1 LQRARRENDV
11 RNRIFF
17 KLMAAFLVV
26 IIAAAVT
33 FDVTIGGA
41 WEASLRREI
50 QRNLTQKTEL
60 IAHRVETDRSGQSL
74 SNIAAQEGQAAGA
87 RVTVIDSAGKVLAD
101 SEVDSGEMESTGSR
115 PEFKAALS
123 GKVGSSERHSAT
135 IGTPFLYVAVPI
147 SGGAVRLA
155 YPLSDVEAVSA
166 QVRRSLASASALAFL
181 IALLVAM
188 FASRWS
194 ARRLERIVEVA
205 ARIAEGDLQA
215 RIHET
220 SQDEIGRVASAID
233 KTARRVEHSF
243 AALQSSQ
250 RQLETLLNSMQDAVI
265 AVSADGLVQWANR
278 PMNRL
283 IPHGTR
289 LQQPV
294 VETIRDP
301 DFLATVKEATASRD
315 VKTARATSI
324 VPGRAFDVTAAPLPD
339 GGAVTV
345 LRDLTETERV
355 EKTRRDFIA
364 NVSHELRTPLTSIH
378 GYAET
383 LLDSTPENG
392 APTREFLEIIRK
404 NSSRMSRLTEDLL
417 TLARVESGET
427 RFDAE
432 SVPPLELLHDA
443 EENFREIARNHGIE
457 LHIQDS
463 VAIESGGNGSPEGA
477 GSEFRNRALLSRTS
491 EGRSSLNHTSQS
503 QFSLN
508 HAFVAHDSPIQNL
521 PRVLA
526 DREALHQV
534 FSNLI
539 DNAMKYGASGGRIV
553 LGARA
558 VPHAVEFF
566 VQDFGAGIPSE
577 HLPRLFERFY
587 RVDKARSRE
596 SGGTG
601 LGLAIAKHIMLAHGG
616 SIRAESELGH
626 GSTFLFRLPI
636 A

>member
-1 LQRARRENDV
+1 L

-17 KLMAAFLVV
+17 KLLAAFLVV
-26 IIAAAVT
+26 IVAAAVT
-33 FDVTIGGA
+33 FDFMVGGA
-41 WEASLRREI
+41 WQASLRAEI
-50 QRNLTQKTEL
+50 ERNLTQKTQL
-60 IAHRVETDRSGQSL
+60 LAHRVETDHSHSL
-74 SNIAAQEGQAAGA
+74 PEIAAQEAQSAGA
-87 RVTVIDSAGKVLAD
+87 RVTIVDSGGKVLAD
-101 SEVDSGEMESTGSR
+101 SEANPAGMENHAKR
-115 PEFKAALS
+115 PEFALALA
-123 GKVGSSERHSAT
+123 GNVGSNERRSAT
-135 IGTPFLYVAVPI
+135 IGIPFLYVAAPI

-166 QVRRSLASASALAFL
+166 QVRRRLGLASGMAFL
-181 IALLVAM
+181 FALVVA
-188 FASRWS
+188 AVAARWS

-215 RIHET
+215 RIRET
-220 SQDEIGRVASAID
+220 SQDEVGRVAAAID
-233 KTARRVEHSF
+233 VTARRVEGSF
-243 AALQSSQ
+243 AAVRSSQ

-265 AVSADGLVQWANR
+265 AVSADGLVQWANQ
-278 PMNRL
+278 PMDRL
-283 IPHGTR
+283 VPQGTR
-289 LQQPV
+289 LHQPV

-301 DFLATVKEATASRD
+301 DFLATVKEAASSRE
-315 VKTARATSI
+315 VKTSRATSI
-324 VPGRAFDVTAAPLPD
+324 VSGRAFDVTAAPLPD
-339 GGAVTV
+339 GGAVAV

-364 NVSHELRTPLTSIH
+364 NVSHELRTPLTSIQ

-383 LLDSTPENG
+383 LLDSTPENVS
-392 APTREFLEIIRK
+392 PNREFLEIIRK

-427 RFDAE
+427 RFEPEA
-432 SVPPLELLHDA
+432 VPPAELLHDA
-443 EENFREIARNHGIE
+443 EESFREIARSHGIE
-457 LHIQDS
+457 LQIKDF
-463 VAIESGGNGSPEGA
+463 SPNE
-477 GSEFRNRALLSRTS
+477 
-491 EGRSSLNHTSQS
+491 
-503 QFSLN
+503 
-508 HAFVAHDSPIQNL
+508 DSPVL
-521 PRVLA
+521 HLRSVLA
-526 DREALHQV
+526 DREAIHQV

-539 DNAMKYGASGGRIV
+539 DNALKYGAAGGRIV

-601 LGLAIAKHIMLAHGG
+601 LGLAIAKHIMLAHSG
-616 SIRAESELGH
+616 SIRAESDLAH
-626 GSTFLFRLPI
+626 GSTFLFRLPT

>member
-1 LQRARRENDV
+1 M
-11 RNRIFF
+11 RNGILF

-26 IIAAAVT
+26 IAAAAVM
-33 FDVTIGGA
+33 FDLMLGGA
-41 WEASLRREI
+41 WEASLRSEI
-50 QRNLTQKTEL
+50 ERNLIQKTQL
-60 IAHRVETDRSGQSL
+60 LAHRVESDRSGHPL
-74 SNIAAQEGQAAGA
+74 ADIAAEEGQAAGA
-87 RVTVIDSAGKVLAD
+87 RVTIIDAAGNVLAD
-101 SEVDSGEMESTGSR
+101 SEASPANMQGAAKS
-115 PEFKAALS
+115 PEFVAALS
-123 GKVGSSERHSAT
+123 GKVGSNQRRSAAL
-135 IGTPFLYVAVPI
+135 GVPFLYIAEPI

-155 YPLSDVEAVSA
+155 YPLSDVDAVSL
-166 QVRRSLASASALAFL
+166 QVRRRLELASGLAFL
-181 IALLVAM
+181 FAFFVA
-188 FASRWS
+188 AVAAQWT
-194 ARRLERIVEVA
+194 AHRLERIVDVA
-205 ARIAEGDLQA
+205 ARIADGDLQA
-215 RIHET
+215 RILEH
-220 SQDEIGRVASAID
+220 SQDEIGRVAGAID

-243 AALQSSQ
+243 AAVVSSQ

-265 AVSADGLVQWANR
+265 AVSDDGLVQWANR

-283 IPHGTR
+283 VPQGTR

-301 DFLATVKEATASRD
+301 DFLASVKEAATTHE

-324 VPGRAFDVTAAPLPD
+324 VPGRAFDVTAAPLPG
-339 GGAVTV
+339 GGAVAV

-364 NVSHELRTPLTSIH
+364 NVSHELRTPLTSIQ

-427 RFDAE
+427 RFE
-432 SVPPLELLHDA
+432 VEPVPPAELLHDA
-443 EENFREIARNHGIE
+443 EESFREIARTHGIE
-457 LHIQDS
+457 LQIQDS
-463 VAIESGGNGSPEGA
+463 PAHHLQSRNFPGPNPLPE
-477 GSEFRNRALLSRTS
+477 
-491 EGRSSLNHTSQS
+491 
-503 QFSLN
+503 
-508 HAFVAHDSPIQNL
+508 NL
-521 PRVLA
+521 PVVLA
-526 DREALHQV
+526 DREAIHQV

-539 DNAMKYGASGGRIV
+539 DNALKYGASGGRII
-553 LGARA
+553 LGARS

-566 VQDFGAGIPSE
+566 VQDFGAGIASE

-601 LGLAIAKHIMLAHGG
+601 LGLAIAKHIVLAHGG
-616 SIRAESELGH
+616 SIRAESELAH
-626 GSTFLFRLPI
+626 GSTFLFTLPI

>member
-1 LQRARRENDV
+1 V

-17 KLMAAFLVV
+17 KLLAAFLIV
-26 IIAAAVT
+26 IVAAAIT
-33 FDVTIGGA
+33 FDLMIGGM
-41 WEASLRREI
+41 WQASLRAEI
-50 QRNLTQKTEL
+50 ERNLVQKTQL
-60 IAHRVETDRSGQSL
+60 LAHRVETDRDPAHSL
-74 SNIAAQEGQAAGA
+74 ADIAAQEGQSAGA
-87 RVTVIDSAGKVLAD
+87 RVTIIDPTGKVLAD
-101 SEVDSGEMESTGSR
+101 SEANPANMENHASR
-115 PEFKAALS
+115 PEFVAALA
-123 GKVGSSERHSAT
+123 GKIGSNERRSAT
-135 IGTPFLYVAVPI
+135 IGIPFLYIAVPV

-166 QVRRSLASASALAFL
+166 LVHHRLELASVLAFL
-181 IALLVAM
+181 FAMAVA
-188 FASRWS
+188 AVAAHWS
-194 ARRLERIVEVA
+194 ARRLERIVNVA

-215 RIHET
+215 RIEEA

-233 KTARRVEHSF
+233 KTARRVEQSF
-243 AALQSSQ
+243 AAVRSSQ

-265 AVSADGLVQWANR
+265 AVSADGLVQWANQ
-278 PMNRL
+278 PMDRL
-283 IPHGTR
+283 VPQGTR
-289 LQQPV
+289 LNQPV

-301 DFLATVKEATASRD
+301 DFLATVKEATTTRE

-324 VPGRAFDVTAAPLPD
+324 IPGRAFDVTAAPLPD
-339 GGAVTV
+339 GGAVAV

-364 NVSHELRTPLTSIH
+364 NVSHELRTPLTSIQ

-383 LLDSTPENG
+383 LLDSTPDNV
-392 APTREFLEIIRK
+392 APAREFLEIIRK

-432 SVPPLELLHDA
+432 SVPPAELLRDA
-443 EENFREIARNHGIE
+443 EESFREFARTHGID
-457 LHIQDS
+457 LQIKALRIQDS
-463 VAIESGGNGSPEGA
+463 SVADPHSDGSQIQH
-477 GSEFRNRALLSRTS
+477 LL
-491 EGRSSLNHTSQS
+491 
-503 QFSLN
+503 
-508 HAFVAHDSPIQNL
+508 P
-521 PRVLA
+521 VLA
-526 DREALHQV
+526 DREAIHQV

-539 DNAMKYGASGGRIV
+539 DNALKYGASGGRII

-566 VQDFGAGIPSE
+566 VQDFGAGIASE

-601 LGLAIAKHIMLAHGG
+601 LGLAIAKHLLRLHHGT
-616 SIRAESELGH
+616 IDVESEPGKGATFIVSLPKSAFGH
-626 GSTFLFRLPI
+626 DF
-636 A
+636 

>member
-1 LQRARRENDV
+1 V
-11 RNRIFF
+11 RNGIFL

-26 IIAAAVT
+26 ILAAAIT
-33 FDVTIGGA
+33 FDAMLGGA
-41 WEASLRREI
+41 WQVSLRNEI
-50 QRNLTQKTEL
+50 ERNLIQKTQL
-60 IAHRVETDRSGQSL
+60 LAHRVEAERNGHSL
-74 SNIAAQEGQAAGA
+74 ADIAAQEGQAAGN
-87 RVTVIDSAGKVLAD
+87 RVTIIDSTGSVLAD
-101 SEVDSGEMESTGSR
+101 SESR
-115 PEFKAALS
+115 PGAIENLARRKEFTAALS
-123 GKVGSSERHSAT
+123 GHIGVDQRRSAT
-135 IGTPFLYVAVPI
+135 IGIPFLYVAVPI

-155 YPLSDVEAVSA
+155 YPLSDVEAVSL
-166 QVRRSLASASALAFL
+166 QVRHRLELASGLAFL
-181 IALLVAM
+181 FALVVA
-188 FASRWS
+188 AVAAHWS

-205 ARIAEGDLQA
+205 ARIADGDLQA
-215 RIHET
+215 RILET
-220 SQDEIGRVASAID
+220 SQDEIGRVAGAID

-243 AALQSSQ
+243 AAVRSSQ

-265 AVSADGLVQWANR
+265 AVSADGLVQWANQ
-278 PMNRL
+278 PMDRL
-283 IPHGTR
+283 VPQGTR
-289 LQQPV
+289 LHQPV

-301 DFLATVKEATASRD
+301 DFLATVKEATAARE

-339 GGAVTV
+339 GGAVAV

-364 NVSHELRTPLTSIH
+364 NVSHELRTPLTSIQ

-383 LLDSTPENG
+383 LLDSTPENT

-404 NSSRMSRLTEDLL
+404 NSARMSRLTEDLL

-427 RFDAE
+427 RFE
-432 SVPPLELLHDA
+432 MEPVPPAELLHDA
-443 EENFREIARNHGIE
+443 EESFREIARTHGID
-457 LHIQDS
+457 LQIQGSKNEDS
-463 VAIESGGNGSPEGA
+463 QNEDSPNE
-477 GSEFRNRALLSRTS
+477 
-491 EGRSSLNHTSQS
+491 
-503 QFSLN
+503 
-508 HAFVAHDSPIQNL
+508 DSPIQHL
-521 PRVLA
+521 RSVLA
-526 DREALHQV
+526 DREAIHQV

-539 DNAMKYGASGGRIV
+539 DNALKYGSNSGSKYELKPGASPGRIV

-558 VPHAVEFF
+558 VPRAVEFF
-566 VQDFGAGIPSE
+566 VQDFGAGIASE

-616 SIRAESELGH
+616 SIRAESDLAH
-626 GSTFLFRLPI
+626 GSTFLFTLPT